1 MSSRRLMEREA
12 LVEILKRD
20 SASRFLEEHV
30 FDRVPHVFT
39 GDRALFVSWKRAL
52 AQALEVDPA
61 CLTVVGGAAVGNSL
75 NPGKNLKAFDPS
87 SDVDVAVVSHY
98 HFTVAWRYLRTHSD
112 RRLRVDARTRIA
124 WDDHV
129 RTYIY
134 WGTIATD
141 KLLGVLPFG
150 LQWLKAQASMS
161 SIDPTKGHSVNFRIY
176 SDFEA
181 LRSYQL
187 MSIKNVRASLFD

>member
-1 MSSRRLMEREA
+1 MERDA

-20 SASRFLEEHV
+20 SASKFLEEHI
-30 FDRVPHVFT
+30 FDRVPHVFDT
-39 GDRALFVSWKRAL
+39 DRALFVSWKRAL
-52 AQALEVDPA
+52 AEAIEVDPA

-75 NPGKNLKAFDPS
+75 SPGKNFKAFDDG

-98 HFTVAWRYLRTHSD
+98 HFTVAWRYLRTNSV
-112 RRLRVDARTRIA
+112 RRMRLDERTRIA

-129 RTYIY
+129 KRYIY

-150 LQWLKAQASMS
+150 MQWLKARTGMS
-161 SIDPTKGHSVNFRIY
+161 SIDPTKGRAVNFRIY
-176 SDFEA
+176 ADFEA
-181 LRSYQL
+181 LRSYQM
-187 MSIKNVRASLFD
+187 MSIKTLRDSLFE